1 MMDEEREVA
10 RGRWAVPAVGL
21 GLAGLVTVTLVVG
34 LLTAGQ
40 AGAQTTRR
48 VCYAL
53 ATVGSSPTRLV
64 RLDRAADTEVLVGG
78 PRAGVIQ
85 ALAYDS
91 DDSVL
96 RAVDD
101 AARGPRLGD
110 DQRRHRGLL
119 DGQRSCRDRDRI
131 AGDVTFDTVAG
142 LAQDPDEDRVY
153 AAVRRA
159 SAPDVVVALDT
170 DDGSLVTDAFGED
183 DYLVVD
189 PELDGT
195 ARRQIDGLAVDP
207 TADRLYAAISDGT
220 ERRLP
225 RHDRRRGRDRQRRR
239 GDRRWR
245 ARRGRDSPS
254 ARRGPLLATSG
265 PDADDDRNRLLEV
278 DTSDGDVDEDQELE
292 YGNYRSLS
300 CGATA
305 PAGDVRV
312 TKADP
317 TTAATRGRNRT
328 YTVEVDHVAGG
339 DVTGVQV
346 TDTLPRQATY
356 VSSGTDRRCRLAVAK
371 VVRCAIGTVGS
382 DDTVEFP
389 IVVRVDNDATGTLT
403 NTVALAADN
412 DSDADNNRDS
422 DTTTVATPTPTPTPT
437 TIRTPNRVDTG
448 TPPGQGSTLLGP
460 LLAVGGV
467 LLAGSLGGAAA
478 IARLA
483 RGGTRRQ

>member
-101 AARGPRLGD
+101 AARGPRLGTINVD
-110 DQRRHRGLL
+110 TGAFSTDNEAVGTAT
-119 DGQRSCRDRDRI
+119 GS

-220 ERRLP
+220 DDGYLVTIDVEAGTVSGVGEIGDGERDVVGLTFSSS
-225 RHDRRRGRDRQRRR
+225 GT
-239 GDRRWR
+239 
-245 ARRGRDSPS
+245 
-254 ARRGPLLATSG
+254 LLATSG